1 MPGSFPIRGSGFET
15 YSLKKNHELRQP
27 QNQETM
33 IDVGTI
39 YSPHFIGEDAESRG
53 DQNLVPSGPESGS
66 LSLHLHLAPLLPL
79 PGARLEAL
87 QLWRVPD
94 GISATGPRAPEDL
107 AVGQSQAGS
116 PSPHRCCGHR
126 AEALSEEST
135 CMKRP
140 RMQ

>member
-1 MPGSFPIRGSGFET
+1 M
-15 YSLKKNHELRQP
+15 KKNHGLRQP
-27 QNQETM
+27 QNQEIM
-33 IDVGTI
+33 IDVGTV
-39 YSPHFIGEDAESRG
+39 YSPHFTGEDAESVG
-53 DQNLVPSGPESGS
+53 DQYLVPSGPKSGS
-66 LSLHLHLAPLLPL
+66 LSVDLHLVPLLPL

-116 PSPHRCCGHR
+116 LSPHRCCGQR

-135 CMKRP
+135 CTEKART
-140 RMQ
+140 Q